1 METTLI
7 QRGCG
12 ARPEWF
18 DWATS
23 VEPAIGRIDV
33 AGARINYRVW
43 GEPGQPG
50 IVLVH
55 GGAANAHWWDH
66 VAPWLCAGRRV
77 VALDLSGHG
86 DSDHRGEYSRALWAD
101 EVMAVA
107 GAANFGGRPV
117 IVGHSLGGF
126 VTLEV
131 AERFGRAL
139 AGIVVIDSAVR
150 GAAPEAAARLLRRT
164 SAGVRTYPTLA
175 RIVERFR
182 PLPED
187 TEVPRWLSEYLAH
200 RSIRAVPDG
209 YRWQFD
215 LKIFGAAGLT
225 PDEVVR
231 AACPVALVRG
241 QWGFLTPGLSQQL
254 AARTGPGTVQVTIPQ
269 AGHHIMLDQPLA
281 LTAVVDTLA
290 ASWLVVRHEVDTP

>member
-1 METTLI
+1 VETKLI
-7 QRGCG
+7 QAVSA
-12 ARPEWF
+12 ARPDWF

-23 VEPAIGRIDV
+23 VEPAAGRIDV
-33 AGARINYRVW
+33 AGARINFRVW
-43 GEPGQPG
+43 GEPGRPG

-86 DSDHRGEYSRALWAD
+86 DSDHRDAYTRAQWAD

-107 GAANFGGRPV
+107 DAAGFAGRPV

-131 AERFGRAL
+131 AERHGGAP
-139 AGIVVIDSAVR
+139 AGIVVIDSPVR
-150 GAAPEAAARLLRRT
+150 GAAPESAARLRRRAT
-164 SAGVRTYPTLA
+164 AGLRTYPTLA
-175 RIVERFR
+175 RIVLRFR

-187 TEVPRWLSEYLAH
+187 TDVPRWLSEYLAQ
-200 RSIRAVPDG
+200 RSVRAVHDG

-215 LKIFGAAGLT
+215 PKIFGAAGLT
-225 PDEVVR
+225 PDEVNR
-231 AACPVALVRG
+231 TACPVALLRG
-241 QWGFLTPGLSQQL
+241 QWGFLTPGLSEQL
-254 AARTGPGTVQVTIPQ
+254 AARTGPGTLQLTIPQ

-281 LTAVVDTLA
+281 LTAVLDTLA
-290 ASWLVVRHEVDTP
+290 ASWLVAPHADNP